1 LYRAFTKNDQVI
13 SFVHYTYHHILPM
26 AYVCHKPN
34 ENSFDPSPPTRTAHK
49 DENDIHKLYII
60 KEEKTATMP
69 PLEKKQNNSSLSTP
83 PRGKGTTQMRN
94 EVESLRNSLCELQI
108 RLEHVE
114 DERNYNAAKANELQS
129 LVDTQKKDSIIDDLV
144 QKSLKVAE
152 MSMSIDKLNAMIK
165 TLVAENHKLR
175 TERHDEAKQMEKMS
189 GLVRSLQYESG
200 DDDDDN
206 DDVEVVLT
214 PEKALD
220 MTMKNM
226 KIYLEVLE
234 DDREQLAMKREDQE
248 KKIASLGNDN
258 ELLEVK
264 LEMLEE
270 LFRSLNQQH
279 IDESPPTQEKAVKE
293 VKKNKSLPDLFANMR
308 RKSKAAE
315 MPETPKN
322 AQWPKAKPKLLVGVA
337 PMPDLSTN
345 KEIIE
350 PPASP
355 NKTASSKHTSLI
367 PALKKANSTPE
378 LTSPS
383 ARMTV
388 RERRAAAKRSAGAKN
403 ETEANP
409 SGTTNSVPKKNVE
422 HRKWGG
428 RRIIRVGDRDGSYV
442 GAMKN
447 GLPNGTGTIRFSN
460 GDTFLGQVVDGKMHG
475 QGTFYHSSRELG
487 IVRGRWHNNEKV
499 EE

>member
-1 LYRAFTKNDQVI
+1 
-13 SFVHYTYHHILPM
+13 
-26 AYVCHKPN
+26 
-34 ENSFDPSPPTRTAHK
+34 
-49 DENDIHKLYII
+49 
-60 KEEKTATMP
+60 MP

-83 PRGKGTTQMRN
+83 PRGKGTTQMRT

-108 RLEHVE
+108 RLENVE

-129 LVDTQKKDSIIDDLV
+129 LVDSQKKDSIQDDLV
-144 QKSLKVAE
+144 QKILQVAK
-152 MSMSIDKLNAMIK
+152 MSMSIDKLEALIK

-189 GLVRSLQYESG
+189 GVVRSLQYESG
-200 DDDDDN
+200 NDDNDN

-226 KIYLEVLE
+226 KIHMEALE
-234 DDREQLAMKREDQE
+234 DDREQLAMKCKDQE
-248 KKIASLGNDN
+248 KKISSLGNEN

-270 LFRSLNQQH
+270 LFRSLNQQR

-308 RKSKAAE
+308 KKSKVAE
-315 MPETPKN
+315 MPEKPKN
-322 AQWPKAKPKLLVGVA
+322 AQWPKAVPAKTEEEAKPKLRVVLAPMPDLSTNKEIIEPPASPKKTASSKQTSPRPAVNKANSTPELTSPTGMRSSIRVA

-355 NKTASSKHTSLI
+355 KETASPKQT
-367 PALKKANSTPE
+367 PRRPGLKKANSTPE
-378 LTSPS
+378 LTSPTGTRSS

-388 RERRAAAKRSAGAKN
+388 RERRAAAKRSAEAKN
-403 ETEANP
+403 ESEANP
-409 SGTTNSVPKKNVE
+409 SGTTKSVPKKNS
-422 HRKWGG
+422 
-428 RRIIRVGDRDGSYV
+428 RIIRFGDREGSYV
-442 GAMKN
+442 GSMKN

-475 QGTFYHSSRELG
+475 RGTFYHSSRELG
-487 IVRGRWHNNEKV
+487 IVRGRWHSNEQV